1 MFKDSKVIITGVS
14 SFLGDML
21 ARAFLRQDAHV
32 IGVDKSDS
40 GLETEK
46 YHFVK
51 HDFVNDDSL
60 ESICDAAR
68 EYFNETLDILVNVL
82 PMRESSEIQSV
93 TGREFKEYFMESLYA
108 SIDMN
113 RKMYPMLLRS
123 EQGNPSVINIGSAN
137 SRKNTIDSGLMCLCA
152 QTVIGLTRMQAGYYD
167 GVRCNSISPVKPQ
180 DLETCQ
186 DIINTVLFL
195 CSKDASFITGS
206 DFLLD
211 YGESAK
217 NAARLESK

>member
-14 SFLGDML
+14 SLLGDML

-186 DIINTVLFL
+186 DITNTVLFL